1 MLILYATHRASGRT
15 KLVGHEGSAAV
26 VEEVARVGA
35 TNRAA
40 PIEAVRAGSA
50 DRTTAEDVCA
60 VTRHGQFER

>member
-15 KLVGHEGSAAV
+15 ADIGHDGNAAV
-26 VEEVARVGA
+26 VKEVARVGA

-50 DRTTAEDVCA
+50 NRTTADAVCA
-60 VTRHGQFER
+60 VTCHGQFKR